1 LDTNTRCVQCG
12 QPRRVGQRF
21 CSNCGLRLDATREL
35 KQASVLL
42 ADLCDST
49 AQVVASGTED
59 GQAYLESAYQIMSE
73 AVAHFGG
80 AQIQWRGDELLAL
93 FGAPVAQE
101 DHAVNAC
108 LAALRIVQRLAERAT
123 DKTPMAVRIGVDS
136 GEVLIG
142 PGVPGLGARYSADG
156 SAIHLA
162 ARLERLAAP
171 GTALISASTRR
182 LAEHRIDTLA
192 LGERAVRGFDKPAQV
207 FQLVAELNRA
217 LQGRRR
223 HLAPLLG
230 RDNILAELEAAVRAT
245 RGAGMRI
252 VGLRGDA
259 GVGKSRLLEE
269 MCKGLEASC
278 TAFVSVGARQAA
290 SEVPYGVA
298 ADLLRALVTLGPAR
312 YVSEPAVLDLL
323 DQGDPGDAWRALS
336 PALRRRRIIDVVAG
350 LMVEITRSGPL
361 VVVIDDVFLSD
372 ADTLRLL
379 DALARPLAGQPV
391 LLLLTYRTEFV
402 HRWGEAPWF
411 TERMLAPLAADGM
424 GQLADALL
432 GRDTRLLKLQHTLL
446 ERADGNP
453 FFFEQMV
460 LMLVDQG
467 SVAGQPGDYR
477 LTTEPD
483 KIGVPASVVAT
494 IASQVDRLSPETK
507 RALEAGAVVGDPFDP
522 GVIAAMLG
530 IDVDALRPRLR
541 AAASAGLLADTTG
554 AGAGTRAFRH
564 ALVRETIYS
573 ALPRQRR
580 ADLHRAAYGA
590 IRASLGEHI
599 ADAAHVLARH
609 AYLGCDWASAAEYS
623 LASMKR
629 STARSANRDAL
640 RGFERGLEAAGR
652 IAEPRAQLSSELAL
666 RMAALGP
673 MMAMGQLDGIVTN
686 LERAE
691 TIAHTLGDTRS
702 HAAVLLQLAVS
713 FWTRGNYRQ
722 GLDAAGNADRAA
734 RQAGSRSLQMA
745 ALQARLMLHHALGR
759 YADAAEDAALVESG
773 FAAELAARRL
783 LPGWAVVA
791 IVNLRA
797 FKADLMALEGRFA
810 EAQLA
815 LDEAY
820 AELAAQEH
828 AFSRVLVDFVQA
840 GVMLMTAR
848 AQDAAALLQS
858 ARELCRTQDVA
869 TMLPPIVARLAG
881 ALAADGRAA
890 EALQLI
896 EPAIEQKLHLV
907 GGRYNDF
914 YFPYYHALA
923 LWAAGCGDEAARS
936 AEAAVVAATS
946 FEQHAHAAGA
956 QLLAG
961 RIALSGGHTAQA
973 RAHLEAA
980 RALALQCHMP
990 WLVREVAALRT
1001 EGGAYAA

>member
-1 LDTNTRCVQCG
+1 M
-12 QPRRVGQRF
+12 
-21 CSNCGLRLDATREL
+21 
-35 KQASVLL
+35 LL

-59 GQAYLESAYQIMSE
+59 GQAYLESAYRIMSE

-123 DKTPMAVRIGVDS
+123 DATPMSARIGVDS

-142 PGVPGLGARYSADG
+142 PGGPGLGARYSADG

-182 LAEHRIDTLA
+182 LAEPRISTLA
-192 LGERAVRGFDKPAQV
+192 LGERTIRGFDKPVQV
-207 FQLVAELNRA
+207 FQLVAETSPA
-217 LQGRRR
+217 LRGRRR

-230 RDNILAELEAAVRAT
+230 RENVLTELEAAARAT
-245 RGAGMRI
+245 GCGGMRI
-252 VGLRGDA
+252 FGLRGDA

-269 MCKGLEASC
+269 LCKSLEASR
-278 TAFVSVGARQAA
+278 TTFVSVGARHLA

-298 ADLLRALVTLGPAR
+298 ADLMRALVALGPQQ
-312 YVSEPAVLDLL
+312 YVSEPAVVDLL
-323 DQGDPGDAWRALS
+323 DQGDPGEAWRALS
-336 PALRRRRIIDVVAG
+336 PALRRRRIIDVVASV
-350 LMVEITRSGPL
+350 MVEITRSGPL
-361 VVVIDDVFLSD
+361 VLVIDDVFLSD
-372 ADTLRLL
+372 SDSLRLL
-379 DALARPLAGQPV
+379 ESLARPLAGQPV
-391 LLLLTYRTEFV
+391 LLVLTYRTEFV
-402 HRWGEAPWF
+402 HRWGDAPWF
-411 TERMLAPLAADGM
+411 TERLLAPLAVDGM
-424 GQLADALL
+424 ARLVDALL
-432 GRDTRLLKLQHTLL
+432 GSDTRLAKLQQALL

-453 FFFEQMV
+453 FFLEQMV

-467 SVAGQPGDYR
+467 SLAGQPGDYR
-477 LTTEPD
+477 LTIEPD

-494 IASQVDRLSPETK
+494 IASQVDRLSAETK
-507 RALEAGAVVGDPFDP
+507 RALEASAVVGDPLEP

-530 IDVDALRPRLR
+530 ADVDALTAQLR
-541 AAASAGLLADTTG
+541 TAASAGLLAD
-554 AGAGTRAFRH
+554 GTRASADMLAFRH

-580 ADLHRAAYGA
+580 ANLHRAAYSA
-590 IRASLGEHI
+590 IRMVVGEHI

-609 AYLGCDWASAAEYS
+609 AYLGCDWVGAAECS
-623 LASMKR
+623 LIAMKR

-640 RGFERGLEAAGR
+640 RGFERGLDAAGR
-652 IAEPRAQLSSELAL
+652 IADPQAQLSSELAL

-691 TIAHTLGDTRS
+691 TISRKLGDMRR

-713 FWTRGNYRQ
+713 FWTRGNYFH
-722 GLDAAGNADRAA
+722 GLEAASNANHAA

-745 ALQARLMLHHALGR
+745 VLQARMMLHHALGR
-759 YADAAEDAALVESG
+759 YADAADDAALVECG

-797 FKADLMALEGRFA
+797 FQADLLASEGRFA
-810 EAQLA
+810 EAQSA
-815 LDEAY
+815 LDGAY

-840 GVMLMTAR
+840 DLMLMTGR
-848 AQDAAALLQS
+848 AQEAAALLRS

-869 TMLPPIVARLAG
+869 TMLPPILARLAG

-923 LWAAGCGDEAARS
+923 LWVAGRVDEGASA
-936 AEAAVVAATS
+936 AEAALAAATTL
-946 FEQHAHAAGA
+946 EQHAHAGA
-956 QLLAG
+956 ARLLAG
-961 RIALSGGHTAQA
+961 RIAMARGHAAQA
-973 RAHLEAA
+973 RAHFEAA
-980 RALALQCHMP
+980 RALAKQCHMP
-990 WLVREVAALRT
+990 WLASRAAALET
-1001 EGGAYAA
+1001 EGGAHAA